1 MENTFFNE
9 YFFVLRNNGL
19 EFFWEGSIHCETVK
33 WILEVI
39 DNDEGIILNATMP
52 DELIH
57 QAFFIGGNKI

>member
-1 MENTFFNE
+1 
-9 YFFVLRNNGL
+9 
-19 EFFWEGSIHCETVK
+19 
-33 WILEVI
+33 VI